1 MLQLFLNVE
10 NYCSD
15 CNFGDTYREV
25 YVEMIEYRKKKI
37 EFKIFDALWH
47 KCKAGKLNSWT

>member
-37 EFKIFDALWH
+37 EFKIFDAL
-47 KCKAGKLNSWT
+47 